1 MWYAIQTK
9 TGREQELQDLLK
21 KYRDETGYRNCF
33 QLKRE
38 TVRRYQ
44 GDCIIYT
51 ETLFPGYL
59 FVDTDDPLTLYVKLK
74 KTPKFSKL
82 LGREEISGAEDDE
95 EPVFHAIS
103 SDEQK
108 FLENL
113 MGDDAEYV
121 VRLSPVEVDEER
133 NITKCGGALAHYKD
147 GIVKKRIRLRY
158 VVIRL
163 TLLGRTREVKLG
175 IRLKG
180 DKTNVK

>member
-59 FVDTDDPLTLYVKLK
+59 FVDTDWSLMSGDFVRVRVTGANEYDLI
-74 KTPKFSKL
+74 
-82 LGREEISGAEDDE
+82 GEIIEE
-95 EPVFHAIS
+95 
-103 SDEQK
+103 
-108 FLENL
+108 
-113 MGDDAEYV
+113 
-121 VRLSPVEVDEER
+121 
-133 NITKCGGALAHYKD
+133 
-147 GIVKKRIRLRY
+147 
-158 VVIRL
+158 
-163 TLLGRTREVKLG
+163 
-175 IRLKG
+175 
-180 DKTNVK
+180 